1 MAHSDAEAARYRL
14 SPTVSQPAT
23 VRSVLRRA
31 KNLIKFRL
39 ERFMLRGAGSRLLV
53 IAALIGLLSLTCGYL
68 VYGVAGGFDDGSDAV
83 WWAFLRLTDPGYL
96 GDDIGTFR
104 RVVSTFLT
112 VAGYVVF
119 LGALVAIMTQWL
131 NQTIRRLE
139 SGLTPIAQND
149 HVLIVGWTTRT
160 VTILRELLESEGR
173 VRRFLLRFGKRR
185 KLHVVV
191 LDEEVG
197 PELAQEIR
205 ERLGATYRPNT
216 ITLRSGSSLRIQHLQ
231 RVDFAHAAA
240 IVVAGDDVLDPGA
253 ADTATIKTLLSMST
267 HGQILTGEDDLPIV
281 VAEVFDARKLHVAR
295 GAYDGRIEVL
305 ASERAI
311 SRLIVQM
318 MRIPGV
324 YDVYEDLITGGEGNA
339 IYVREAG
346 ALAGRTFGSIAAAYA
361 CAIPIGIA
369 RAQGKSFR
377 PILVPDRDTQLLA
390 DDRIVF
396 VADDYDSTVPDERAP
411 PLAAPSESEP
421 EAPSEERVR
430 RRILIVGWSHKALP
444 MLQELERYVG
454 EDSEVDVF
462 SASPIAEREALL
474 SAYAQLERV
483 KVRMLQGDRTMPSEV
498 RELAPQAYDHI
509 VLLGSDS
516 SETKEESDA
525 RTVVTYLLLREVLE
539 SHAGARPRIYV
550 ELFDR
555 SNEVLFEDQPV
566 DVFVS
571 PRIVGRMLAQ
581 IALRQELRAVFDQL
595 LGSRGPDLACRRPA
609 FYGARTGE
617 PTFRELQAAAISHGD
632 ILLGVKNAAGFHLNP
647 EHDSTW
653 PVDDTQLLV
662 LARDR

>member
-1 MAHSDAEAARYRL
+1 ML
-14 SPTVSQPAT
+14 G
-23 VRSVLRRA
+23 RA
-31 KNLIKFRL
+31 KNLLKFRL

-53 IAALIGLLSLTCGYL
+53 IAALIGLLSLGCGYL
-68 VYGVAGGFDDGSDAV
+68 VYSVAGGFDDGGDAV

-96 GDDIGTFR
+96 GDDVGTVR

-149 HVLIVGWTTRT
+149 HILVVGWTTRT
-160 VTILRELLESEGR
+160 VTIFRELLESEGR
-173 VRRFLLRFGKRR
+173 VKRFLLRLGHRR
-185 KLHVVV
+185 ALQVVL

-197 PELAQEIR
+197 PELSQEIR
-205 ERLGATYRPNT
+205 ERLGTTYRPNT

-240 IVVAGDDVLDPGA
+240 IVVAGDDALTPSE

-295 GAYDGRIEVL
+295 RAYDGRIEVL

-339 IYVREAG
+339 LYIREVG
-346 ALAGRTFGSIAAAYA
+346 SLVGRTFGSIVGAYER
-361 CAIPIGIA
+361 AIPIGIT
-369 RAQGKSFR
+369 RAQNKSFR
-377 PILVPDRDTQLLA
+377 PILAPEADTKLLE

-396 VADDYDSTVPDERAP
+396 VAADYDSTVPDPNASALPAP
-411 PLAAPSESEP
+411 TEDEP
-421 EAPSEERVR
+421 DAPSEERVR

-454 EDSEVDVF
+454 EQSEVDIF

-474 SAYAQLERV
+474 TSYTQLERV
-483 KVRMLQGDRTMPSEV
+483 QVRMLEGDRTMPSEV
-498 RELAPQAYDHI
+498 RDLGPHAYDHI

-525 RTVVTYLLLREVLE
+525 RTVVTYLLLREALE
-539 SHAGARPRIYV
+539 THTGSRPRIYV

-595 LGSRGPDLACRRPA
+595 LGSRGPDLACRAPSQ
-609 FYGARTGE
+609 YGVRTGE
-617 PTFRELQAAAISHGD
+617 PTFRELEAAVLSRGD
-632 ILLGVKNAAGFHLNP
+632 ILLGIKDPAAFHLNP
-647 EHDSTW
+647 ARDSTW
-653 PVDDTQLLV
+653 PLTAPTHLLV